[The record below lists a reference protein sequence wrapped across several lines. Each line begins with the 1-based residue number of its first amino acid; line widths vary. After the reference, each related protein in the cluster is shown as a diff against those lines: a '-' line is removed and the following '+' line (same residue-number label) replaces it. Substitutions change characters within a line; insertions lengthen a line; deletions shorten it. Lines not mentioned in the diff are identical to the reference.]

1 MRRLVVF
8 RCTSC
13 DRTLFPRRLLCPG
26 CGGAQFAEEEVDAG
40 TLEEVTSSG
49 VRVGSVRTSAG
60 PLVVA
65 RVENGAEE
73 GDVAVGRADDGAI
86 VAYRASR

>member
-1 MRRLVVF
+1 VKPLVVF

-13 DRTLFPRRLLCPG
+13 DHAVFPRRLLCPR
-26 CGGAQFAEEEVDAG
+26 CGGAAFAEEEAARG
-40 TLEEVTSSG
+40 TLEEVTTG
-49 VRVGSVRTSAG
+49 RVSIGSVRTKAG

-65 RVENGAEE
+65 RIEGVEPGE
-73 GDVAVGRADDGAI
+73 VALGRADDGAV